1 MAERVS
7 QNREGRSRRPLTQ
20 PGMSKNRGTERRD
33 PDREVTRKLNDVL
46 ADETSSIDPALRKAQ
61 ARSIRASDLP
71 RAKGDYGSRCTSAS
85 AIPRSPA
92 TAYRK

>member
-20 PGMSKNRGTERRD
+20 PGMSKNGDTERKDR
-33 PDREVTRKLNDVL
+33 DREVTRKLNHVL

-61 ARSIRASDLP
+61 ARSIGSANLP
-71 RAKGDYGSRCTSAS
+71 RAKGYGSRWTSAS